1 MAQQTANTMKA
12 EQLMTVR
19 AAVEIER
26 AGMVGS
32 DEYVQVWEGVL
43 GAFGLPG
50 FTDPMS
56 LDQEATL
63 ERLVETVE
71 RLAGE

>member
-1 MAQQTANTMKA
+1 MALQTETGMKA

-26 AGMVGS
+26 AGMLGS